1 MERLQKYMAR
11 HGIASRRK
19 CEELIGT
26 GAVKVNGK
34 VITAPGTTVNP
45 ERDKVSVN
53 GKLLRQPPE
62 MIYIMLNKPRGY
74 ISSINDPR
82 GRKTIMDLL
91 KNVEER
97 VYPVGRLDYDSEGL
111 LLLTND
117 GELTMALTHPA
128 RKVNKTYRVRVKGMP
143 PSASL
148 VKMSSG
154 LMLEDG
160 PTAPAEVEY
169 VDSLNGNALLEISI
183 HEGRNRQVRRM
194 CEVIGH
200 PALRLKRV
208 SIGELKLGDLKPGQ
222 FRHLTRQEITRLKK
236 IQPR

>member
-19 CEELIGT
+19 CEELIGA

-34 VITAPGTTVNP
+34 VVTAPGTTVNP

-53 GKLLRQPPE
+53 GKFLNQPPQK
-62 MIYIMLNKPRGY
+62 IYIMLNKPRGY
-74 ISSINDPR
+74 ISSISDPR

-91 KNVEER
+91 KNMEER

-143 PSASL
+143 PSVSL

-236 IQPR
+236 IQPK